1 MLELRDYQSTA
12 LDGVRQ
18 RVAKGEKRVILV
30 APTGSGKCLG
40 RGTTVLMYNGDVVP
54 VEEIEPG
61 DQLMGPDSR
70 PRTVLSACSGHGP
83 LRKIVPRRGDP
94 WICNDAHVLTLVHT
108 ETSEVVDVSIEEWR
122 SSWSKWK
129 RHLFKQFSSG
139 VDFPRAEALP
149 VDPYF
154 LGVWFGDGT
163 KKLINGR
170 LSTVAVS
177 KPDAEIVD
185 ALKQTAEMWGCEVG
199 TFAYRDGDCP
209 LHRISTPRGQDNPLL
224 DAMRDLLGERLSI
237 PKSYL
242 VASRRERLEFLAGWI
257 DTDGYV
263 NKGIDLV
270 QKRKDYCDGVAFL
283 ARSLGFRVKV
293 SAKIV
298 SEEEYWR
305 LSISGEIGEIPT
317 RIARKKCPARA
328 INKDATRT
336 GFSIEDLPDGPWF
349 GFTLDGDGRFLL
361 GNFVVTHN
369 TVMAA
374 SVIHGAM
381 AKGNP
386 VIFLAH
392 RKELIDQPSKMLDSM
407 GIDHGVI
414 KAKHWRHRP
423 HLPVQVASVQTLQ
436 KRGLRPPAKIIIVDE
451 AHRTR
456 AMQYEEIFEDYP
468 DALILGL
475 TATPVRLDGR
485 GLGHIFQSMV
495 KVTSVS
501 ALIESGRLCMPRLI
515 SLPAPDMSDVEVS
528 HGEFNGRQASA
539 KIDGRIIGNVVEHW
553 LKLAKDRTTIVFAP
567 NVEKSREIVERF
579 VSAGVRAAHVD
590 GSMGERERGLIL
602 SQLAT
607 GEIKVVSNVN
617 LLVEGFDLPIVS
629 CVSVV
634 KPTKSITQWLQM
646 CGRGSRPD
654 PSKDDFIIIDHAGC
668 FRIHGSPTHD
678 WDWSLEDGALRKE
691 SEEFSICTEC
701 FTAFAKGQR
710 CPTCGSNVFTKKEF
724 VARAVEETDDE
735 LEEIDLTS
743 NCPECNSTAVRV
755 IRGPGPYDMRINCGK
770 CSHTTY
776 TVDRPKAKRATM
788 GERKTEYFRLRK
800 IANRQG
806 FKPGWADHKYSEMFA
821 AWPAGIWKKQIGEA
835 QAKGQL

>member
-18 RVAKGEKRVILV
+18 RFAKGEKRVILV

-40 RGTTVLMYNGDVVP
+40 RGTAVLMYNGDVIP
-54 VEEIEPG
+54 VEDIEPG

-70 PRTVLSACSGHGP
+70 PRTVLSVCSGNGP
-83 LRKIVPRRGDP
+83 LRKIIPRRGDP

-108 ETSEVVDVSIEEWR
+108 ETSEVVDVSIDDWR

-139 VDFPRAEALP
+139 VDFPSSGPLP

-154 LGVWFGDGT
+154 LGVW
-163 KKLINGR
+163 L
-170 LSTVAVS
+170 LPAS
-177 KPDAEIVD
+177 
-185 ALKQTAEMWGCEVG
+185 
-199 TFAYRDGDCP
+199 
-209 LHRISTPRGQDNPLL
+209 RISTPRGQNPLL
-224 DAMRDLLGERLSI
+224 DAMRALLGESLSI

-242 VASRRERLEFLAGWI
+242 VASRKDRLEFLAGWV

-263 NKGIDLV
+263 SKGIDLV

-283 ARSLGFRVKV
+283 ARSLGFRVKA
-293 SAKIV
+293 SAKV
-298 SEEEYWR
+298 VNGDEYWR

-317 RIARKKCPARA
+317 RIARKKCPYR
-328 INKDATRT
+328 IMNKDATRT
-336 GFSIEDLPDGPWF
+336 GFSIEDLPDGPWN

-515 SLPAPDMSDVEVS
+515 SLPSPDMSDVDVS
-528 HGEFNGRQASA
+528 HGEFNGRQAAA

-567 NVEKSREIVERF
+567 NVDKSREIVERF
-579 VSAGVRAAHVD
+579 VGAGVRAAHVD

-607 GEIKVVSNVN
+607 GELKVVSNVN

-646 CGRGSRPD
+646 CGRGSRTD
-654 PSKDDFIIIDHAGC
+654 PSKEDFIIIDHAGC

-710 CPTCGSNVFTKKEF
+710 CPTCGSNSFTKKEF

-743 NCPECNSTAVRV
+743 NCPECKSTDVRV

-770 CSHTTY
+770 CRHTTY
-776 TVDRPKAKRATM
+776 TVDRPKAKRSTM

-800 IANRQG
+800 VAFRQG
-806 FKPGWADHKYSEMFA
+806 FKPGWADHKYSEMFS
-821 AWPAGIWKKQIGEA
+821 AWPAGIWKKQISEA